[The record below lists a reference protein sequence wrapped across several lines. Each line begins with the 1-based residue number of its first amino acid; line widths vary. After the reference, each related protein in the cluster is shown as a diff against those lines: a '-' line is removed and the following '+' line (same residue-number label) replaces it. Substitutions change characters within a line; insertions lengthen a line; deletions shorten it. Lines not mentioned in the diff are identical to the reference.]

1 MKNKSFLVVIS
12 GPSGSGKTT
21 LRDEMFKIFKDFRPS
36 VSTTTRPIRSGEI
49 NGRDYFFIPR
59 DEFQDKIKNNGF
71 IEWAE
76 VYGNYYG
83 TSREFIE
90 NSLNQG
96 VSLILVLDVQGAENI
111 KKIYKD
117 RALLI
122 FVETKSLDELKKRL
136 EKRGTDSPDVIAK
149 RLDNALKEISCKKN
163 YDCSIIN
170 NDLKKA
176 VNEMADI
183 IRNFV
188 RS

>member
-1 MKNKSFLVVIS
+1 MKNKSLLVVIS

-36 VSTTTRPIRSGEI
+36 ISTTTRPMRSGEV
-49 NGRDYFFIPR
+49 NGKDYFFIQTS
-59 DEFQDKIKNNGF
+59 EFQDKIKNKGF
-71 IEWAE
+71 VEWAE

-96 VSLILVLDVQGAENI
+96 TSLILVLDVQGAENI

-117 RALLI
+117 KALLI

-136 EKRGTDSPDVIAK
+136 EKRGTDSPEVIAK
-149 RLDNALKEISCKKN
+149 RLDNALIEISHKKN
-163 YDCSIIN
+163 YDFSIIN
-170 NDLKKA
+170 NNLKKA
-176 VNEMADI
+176 VHEMADI
-183 IRNFV
+183 ITNRFG
-188 RS
+188 S